1 MQSQITHV
9 HTYSTAV
16 AGQAGSYMAR
26 ALGLQRPDGTWE
38 GWLEFTPEAGV
49 GAVLTTAQETTQ
61 SDLKALEYWASGLE
75 PVYLS
80 GALERAQRRGPR

>member
-1 MQSQITHV
+1 MQSQVTHV

-16 AGQAGSYMAR
+16 TGSGGSYTAR

-38 GWLEFTPEAGV
+38 GWLEFTPAAGV
-49 GAVLTTAQETTQ
+49 GAILSTGQETTQ
-61 SDLKALEYWASGLE
+61 SDLGALEYWASGLE

-80 GALERAQRRGPR
+80 GALERAQRRVSR